1 MWSTPGFVHA
11 AHHPKAAEM
20 FDVIPCKVQFDDSGV
35 MKSIDLGVRGSNIQV
50 VRNVNGDKLN
60 EFIVSR
66 IDR

>member
-1 MWSTPGFVHA
+1 
-11 AHHPKAAEM
+11 
-20 FDVIPCKVQFDDSGV
+20 